1 MRRWQGAQ
9 KCQVMMTGLY
19 WGSVEDGKMG
29 RRGRK
34 GEGEGVV
41 PRSAEPLWLSK
52 PGTGTV
58 WEKGGQEK
66 DEGNEG
72 HRQC

>member
-1 MRRWQGAQ
+1 MRWVSLDER
-9 KCQVMMTGLY
+9 
-19 WGSVEDGKMG
+19 VEKSG
-29 RRGRK
+29 
-34 GEGEGVV
+34 
-41 PRSAEPLWLSK
+41 AEPLWLSK

-66 DEGNEG
+66 DEGDEG

>member
-1 MRRWQGAQ
+1 MAA
-9 KCQVMMTGLY
+9 
-19 WGSVEDGKMG
+19 
-29 RRGRK
+29 
-34 GEGEGVV
+34 
-41 PRSAEPLWLSK
+41 RSAEPLWLSK

-58 WEKGGQEK
+58 WEKEGQEK